1 MAKSKKNPRRLP
13 CTQADV
19 DKARSE
25 GRYEGFNGLLGV
37 VLWELFEDFGFS
49 DDDLMKMQQGII
61 FYCMEIQA
69 GRLKLND
76 ILSALKEEHNITI
89 ELNERRE
96 K

>member
-89 ELNERRE
+89 ELNERKE